1 MPNIYIQIMISKM
14 LLENIGLLLATMVTG
29 FGGWFF
35 GRRKTEA
42 DADSVQIENYD
53 KGLVFYQKL
62 VDDLGVRL
70 ERAIDKLNRSEIEK
84 QEVIQ
89 KFTEA
94 TKTIHDLERKIEN
107 LTDELRKYKQLNG
120 KTE

>member
-1 MPNIYIQIMISKM
+1 MEDLFK
-14 LLENIGLLLATMVTG
+14 EHFGAFLATVITG

-35 GRRKTEA
+35 GRKKANVDVEG
-42 DADSVQIENYD
+42 VQIENFD
-53 KGLVFYQKL
+53 KGLLYYQKL

-70 ERAIDKLNRSEIEK
+70 ERSITALQKSEVEK

-94 TKTIHDLERKIEN
+94 TKNIHELEIKVEK
-107 LTDELRKYKQLNG
+107 LTEELQKYKQLNG
-120 KTE
+120 KI

>member
-1 MPNIYIQIMISKM
+1 MEDLFK
-14 LLENIGLLLATMVTG
+14 EHFGTLLATLITG

-35 GRRKTEA
+35 GRRKTNA
-42 DADSVQIENYD
+42 DADSVQIDNFD

-70 ERAIDKLNRSEIEK
+70 EKAIVALQKSEIEK
-84 QEVIQ
+84 QEVIG

-94 TKTIHDLERKIEN
+94 TKTIHDLEIKVEK
-107 LTDELRKYKQLNG
+107 LTEELQKYKQLNG
-120 KTE
+120 KI

>member
-1 MPNIYIQIMISKM
+1 MDRIII
-14 LLENIGLLLATMVTG
+14 ENLGVLLATLATG
-29 FGGWFF
+29 LGGWFF
-35 GRRKTEA
+35 GRKKANA
-42 DADSVQIENYD
+42 DAEGAQIETFD
-53 KGLVFYQKL
+53 KGLIYYGKL

-70 ERAIDKLNRSEIEK
+70 ERAIDKLNKSEVEK

>member
-1 MPNIYIQIMISKM
+1 MEDLFK
-14 LLENIGLLLATMVTG
+14 EHFGAFLATVVTG

-35 GRRKTEA
+35 GRKKANVDVEG
-42 DADSVQIENYD
+42 VQIENFD
-53 KGLVFYQKL
+53 KGLLYYQKL

-70 ERAIDKLNRSEIEK
+70 ERSILALQKSEVEK

-94 TKTIHDLERKIEN
+94 TKNIHDLEIKVEK
-107 LTDELRKYKQLNG
+107 LTEELSKYKQL
-120 KTE
+120 KR

>member
-1 MPNIYIQIMISKM
+1 M

-42 DADSVQIENYD
+42 DADSVQIDNFD
-53 KGLVFYQKL
+53 KGLIFYQKL

-84 QEVIQ
+84 QEVIL

-94 TKTIHDLERKIEN
+94 TKTIHELEIKVEK
-107 LTDELRKYKQLNG
+107 LTEELSKYKQLNG
-120 KTE
+120 KI

>member
-1 MPNIYIQIMISKM
+1 M
-14 LLENIGLLLATMVTG
+14 LSTMDKIIIENIGVLLATLATG
-29 FGGWFF
+29 LGGWFF
-35 GRRKTEA
+35 GKKKANA
-42 DADSVQIENYD
+42 DVDSVQIDNFD

-70 ERAIDKLNRSEIEK
+70 ERAIDKLNRSEVEK
-84 QEVIQ
+84 QEVIL

-94 TKTIHDLERKIEN
+94 TKTIHDLERKIED

-120 KTE
+120 KIN